1 MAKIHFMLI
10 DTHSHIYSDEF
21 NGEFDEIIRR
31 SVESGVGK
39 ILLPNI
45 DSSSIKMLLEISKRY
60 KNICYPMIGIHP
72 TSVNEDFE
80 DELEVFEYWLNK
92 QKFVGIGEI
101 GIDLYWDD
109 TFREEQEFVFRRQL
123 KYAKKL
129 DLPVSVHIR
138 ESFDIVLENIKKEYF
153 KGMKGVF
160 HCFTGNA
167 DQAKEVIDLGFKIG
181 VGGIVTFKNSGIDKM
196 VAQLKPEDI
205 VLETD
210 APYLAPVPYR
220 GKRNESSY
228 LVHVLKKV
236 AEIYGIPEQQMAD
249 ITTQTATSLFKIR

>member
-1 MAKIHFMLI
+1 MLI

-21 NGEFDEIIRR
+21 NGEFDEIIRK
-31 SVESGVGK
+31 SVENGVVK

-45 DSSSIKMLLEISKRY
+45 DSSSIKMMLEISKRF

-80 DELEVFEYWLNK
+80 DELEVFEYWVQK
-92 QKFVGIGEI
+92 QKFYGIGEI

-109 TFREEQEFVFRRQL
+109 TFKEEQEYVFRRQL

-129 DLPVSVHIR
+129 DLAVSVHIR
-138 ESFDIVLENIKKEYF
+138 ESFDIVLENIRKEHY

-167 DQAKEVIDLGFKIG
+167 DQANEVIDLGFKIG

-196 VAQLKPEDI
+196 IAQLKPEDI

-236 AEIYGIPEQQMAD
+236 AEIYGIPEQKMAE
-249 ITTQTATSLFKIR
+249 ITTQTAKTVFQIG